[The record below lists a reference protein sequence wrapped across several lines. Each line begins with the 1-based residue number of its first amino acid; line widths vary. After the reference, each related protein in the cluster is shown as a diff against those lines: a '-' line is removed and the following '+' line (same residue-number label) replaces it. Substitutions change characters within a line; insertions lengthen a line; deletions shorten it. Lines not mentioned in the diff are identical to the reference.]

1 MLRVVDARGD
11 SGPGAIE
18 GNAQRLHQHP
28 DFRSAE
34 RAQCLEI
41 GGVEIA
47 DRAGRPRNLPLRSNR
62 AKVNAWLRPAITSDD
77 G

>member
-1 MLRVVDARGD
+1 
-11 SGPGAIE
+11 
-18 GNAQRLHQHP
+18 LHQHP